1 MKETLLEIYKKAD
14 LNHPVAEAAMDFIE
28 AYDGSNE
35 EDLNSFFVLLLMTL
49 QNYEI
54 ADAKAKGYDAVEEL
68 KNETDMQ
75 MRKIKSD
82 MKDLKEGHLPPMP
95 MESTGVDESEVTE

>member
-1 MKETLLEIYKKAD
+1 
-14 LNHPVAEAAMDFIE
+14 
-28 AYDGSNE
+28 
-35 EDLNSFFVLLLMTL
+35 
-49 QNYEI
+49 
-54 ADAKAKGYDAVEEL
+54 
-68 KNETDMQ
+68 MQ